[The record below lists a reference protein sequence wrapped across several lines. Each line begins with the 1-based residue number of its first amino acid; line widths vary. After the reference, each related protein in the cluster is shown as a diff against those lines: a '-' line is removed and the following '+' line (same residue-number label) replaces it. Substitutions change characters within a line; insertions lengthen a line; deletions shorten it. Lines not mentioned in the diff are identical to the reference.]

1 MEQSIIANVRDMV
14 LKAAGE
20 YVGSNFKT
28 KKLGKKKTA
37 KLVQDSVKIFDSS
50 AAKNFAE
57 YLNALK
63 IQQNVPYQPQITL
76 VNFPEVFANP
86 PTLQK
91 GDFSNMFWK
100 NVFDCHSV
108 RSMDNSISFSI
119 SCIVH
124 NRSDE

>member
-1 MEQSIIANVRDMV
+1 MEQSIIANDRDMV

-20 YVGSNFKT
+20 YVESNFKT

-50 AAKNFAE
+50 AAKNFVQ

-76 VNFPEVFANP
+76 VDFPEVFANP
-86 PTLQK
+86 PTQQK
-91 GDFSNMFWK
+91 GDFSNMFWQ
-100 NVFDCHSV
+100 NVFDCHSI

-119 SCIVH
+119 SCFVY